1 MVFFNLASTISE
13 SQVEYIKV
21 LLETWNVNHKSKF
34 GFQDEGIK
42 KVGLGNLELRSF
54 AKLARDPREFLT
66 NELGFDQSELF
77 ITNQI
82 RSEPMKHDFY
92 FLRFAI

>member
-1 MVFFNLASTISE
+1 M
-13 SQVEYIKV
+13 
-21 LLETWNVNHKSKF
+21 
-34 GFQDEGIK
+34 
-42 KVGLGNLELRSF
+42 RSF

-82 RSEPMKHDFY
+82 RSEPMKHDFF
-92 FLRFAI
+92 FLRFAIYQHYHTTTNTTTTLTQEMILANQIRF